1 MTMPTRREY
10 ASGRPT
16 TLAANI
22 NSGATTINI
31 TDATGWPTGGTGN
44 FFITIAA
51 NTASEERV
59 LCSSR
64 TGTIVTVAAGG
75 RGADGTAASSHSA
88 GDDVWPS
95 FSKTDADEA
104 NAHTSAS
111 ASSASFTIHG
121 LANGSSVVGTTDTQT
136 LTNKT
141 LTNPTLGGPTLS
153 SDMNA
158 NSNKI
163 TNLATPTAATDAA
176 TKAYADE
183 AGGLTP
189 SFLLGGM

>member
-1 MTMPTRREY
+1 VTMPTRREY
-10 ASGRPT
+10 ASGKPT

-22 NSGATTINI
+22 SSVATTINI

-44 FFITIAA
+44 FFVTIAA

-64 TGTIVTVAAGG
+64 TGTIVTAVT
-75 RGADGTAASSHSA
+75 RGADGTTASSHSA
-88 GDDVWPS
+88 GDDIWPS

-141 LTNPTLGGPTLS
+141 LTSPTLGGPTLS

-163 TNLATPTAATDAA
+163 TNLATPTNAADAA

>member
-1 MTMPTRREY
+1 MPTRREY
-10 ASGRPT
+10 ASGKPT

-22 NSGATTINI
+22 SSVATTINI

-44 FFITIAA
+44 FFVTIAA

-64 TGTIVTVAAGG
+64 TGTIVTVVT
-75 RGADGTAASSHSA
+75 RGADGTTASSHSA
-88 GDDVWPS
+88 GDDIWPS

-141 LTNPTLGGPTLS
+141 LTTPTLS
-153 SDMNA
+153 GNMNA

-163 TNLATPTAATDAA
+163 TNLATPTDPTDAA
-176 TKAYADE
+176 TKAYADQSGG
-183 AGGLTP
+183 GGLEVA
-189 SFLLGGM
+189 LMLGGM

>member
-10 ASGRPT
+10 ASGKPT

-22 NSGATTINI
+22 GSVATTINI
-31 TDATGWPTGGTGN
+31 TDDVGWPTGATGN
-44 FFITIAA
+44 FFVTIAA
-51 NTASEERV
+51 NTANEERV

-64 TGTIVTVAAGG
+64 TGTIVTVASGG
-75 RGADGTAASSHSA
+75 RGSDGTSASSHSA
-88 GDDVWPS
+88 GDDIWPS

-104 NAHTSAS
+104 NAHTSR
-111 ASSASFTIHG
+111 SSSSSTITIHG
-121 LANGSSVVGTTDTQT
+121 LANTSAVVGTIDTQT

-141 LTNPTLGGPTLS
+141 LTTPTLDGPTLS
-153 SDMNA
+153 NDMNA

-163 TNLATPTAATDAA
+163 TNLATPTAGTDAA
-176 TKAYADE
+176 TKDYADE

>member
-10 ASGRPT
+10 ASGKPT

-22 NSGATTINI
+22 GSVATTINI
-31 TDATGWPTGGTGN
+31 TDDVGWPTGATGN
-44 FFITIAA
+44 FFVTIAA
-51 NTASEERV
+51 NTANEERV

-64 TGTIVTVAAGG
+64 TGTIVTVAPGG
-75 RGADGTAASSHSA
+75 RGSDGTSASSHSA
-88 GDDVWPS
+88 GDDIWPS

-104 NAHTSAS
+104 NAHTSS
-111 ASSASFTIHG
+111 SSSSATITIHG
-121 LANGSSVVGTTDTQT
+121 LANTSAVVGTIDTQT

-141 LTNPTLGGPTLS
+141 LSTATLGNDL
-153 SDMNA
+153 DA
-158 NSNKI
+158 DSNKI
-163 TNLATPTAATDAA
+163 INLATPTAATDAA

>member
-1 MTMPTRREY
+1 MPTRREY
-10 ASGRPT
+10 ASGKPT

-22 NSGATTINI
+22 SSIATTINI
-31 TDATGWPTGGTGN
+31 TAATGWPTGATGN
-44 FFITIAA
+44 FFVTIAA

-64 TGTIVTVAAGG
+64 TGTIVTVVT
-75 RGADGTAASSHSA
+75 RGADGTTAASHSA
-88 GDDVWPS
+88 GDDIWPS

-141 LTNPTLGGPTLS
+141 LTTPTLS
-153 SDMNA
+153 GNMNA

-163 TNLATPTAATDAA
+163 TNLATPTNAADAA

>member
-1 MTMPTRREY
+1 MPTRRQY
-10 ASGRPT
+10 ASGKPT

-22 NSGATTINI
+22 SSIATTINI
-31 TDATGWPTGGTGN
+31 TASTGWPDGSTGD
-44 FFITIAA
+44 FFVTIAA
-51 NTASEERV
+51 NTANEERV

-64 TGTIVTVAAGG
+64 SGTIVTVNS
-75 RGADGTAASSHSA
+75 RGADGTTASSHSA
-88 GDDVWPS
+88 GDDIWPS

-111 ASSASFTIHG
+111 ASSATFTIHG

-141 LTNPTLGGPTLS
+141 LTTPTLS
-153 SDMNA
+153 GDMNA

-163 TNLATPTAATDAA
+163 TNLATPVSDNDAA
-176 TKAYADE
+176 NKAYADG
-183 AGGLTP
+183 AGGLNNV
-189 SFLLGGM
+189 FLLGGM

>member
-10 ASGRPT
+10 ASGKPT

-22 NSGATTINI
+22 SSVATTINI
-31 TDATGWPTGGTGN
+31 TDSTGWPTGGTGN

-51 NTASEERV
+51 NTANEERV

-64 TGTIVTVAAGG
+64 TGTIVTVASGG
-75 RGADGTAASSHSA
+75 RGADGTVASSHSA
-88 GDDVWPS
+88 GNDVWPS

-111 ASSASFTIHG
+111 SSSGTFTIHG
-121 LANGSSVVGTTDTQT
+121 LANGSAVVGTTDTQT

-141 LTNPTLGGPTLS
+141 LTTPTLS
-153 SDMNA
+153 GNMNA

-163 TNLATPTAATDAA
+163 TNLATPTADTDAA